1 MRFLFFL
8 ISFIF
13 AANPNYGQYLNPYN
27 SDSYMGGGFGINWIN
42 GAPHYSFRMFPEFT
56 ISKVGI
62 GLDLRIDFT
71 ADGKIRSENFN
82 EFSDY
87 LSIIRYVRYG
97 QKRDPLYIRL
107 GALDYAT
114 LGHGSIL
121 YLYNNSPSFDSRK
134 TGLAFDADF
143 NEYGFESV
151 YGNFGGSG
159 LIGGRIYIRPL
170 KFTSLSE
177 IPIVGSIEVGATLV
191 TDTDENAG
199 ITSGIFVD
207 SLFIPTHKESNPAV
221 VGFDFGL
228 PVLRTEVADLDFYI
242 DYAKI
247 INFGGGASIGALFGF
262 KGCSLLKLYA
272 RIERRFNGSRYLPS
286 YFNALY
292 EIERFALNAGKKT
305 FASKLNAL
313 NLAKAGNGY
322 FGELAGDWLGILK
335 ISGSFSKTD
344 GMNDGILH
352 LQAVF
357 NSENFPYLF
366 RAGYDK
372 AGIDK
377 FSDLFGTDDRSFA
390 FAEAGY
396 KFQRYFLVSVFYS
409 WTFEPVRNNLN
420 EIEGYKPQR
429 RIEPRISFI
438 YPIGNG
444 N

>member
-8 ISFIF
+8 IPFIF
-13 AANPNYGQYLNPYN
+13 VANHNYGQYLHPYN
-27 SDSYMGGGFGINWIN
+27 ADSYMGGGLGINWIN
-42 GAPHYSFRMFPEFT
+42 GAPHYSFRMFPEFS

-71 ADGKIRSENFN
+71 SDGRIRSENFN

-87 LSIIRYVRYG
+87 LSMIRYVRYG
-97 QKRDPLYIRL
+97 QKHDPLYIRL

-114 LGHGSIL
+114 LGHGSVL
-121 YLYNNSPSFDSRK
+121 YLYNNSPSLDSRK

-151 YGNFGGSG
+151 YGNFGSSG
-159 LIGGRIYIRPL
+159 LIGGRIYVRPL
-170 KFTSLSE
+170 KFTSLAE
-177 IPIVGSIEVGATLV
+177 IPIIGSIEVGATLV

-199 ITSGIFVD
+199 ITSGMFVD
-207 SLFIPTHKESNPAV
+207 SLFVATRKESNPTV
-221 VGFDFGL
+221 MGFDFGL
-228 PVLRTEVADLDFYI
+228 PVLRSDLADLEFYV

-262 KGCSLLKLYA
+262 KGFSLLKLHA
-272 RIERRFNGSRYLPS
+272 RIERRFNGNKYIPS
-286 YFNALY
+286 YFNAIY
-292 EIERFALNAGKKT
+292 EIERFALQNDKKT
-305 FASKLNAL
+305 FTSKLSAL
-313 NLAKAGNGY
+313 NRAKAGSGY

-335 ISGSFSKTD
+335 ITGSFSKTD

-372 AGIDK
+372 GGIGK
-377 FSDLFGTDDRSFA
+377 LSDFFGADERSLV

-396 KFQRYFLVSVFYS
+396 KLQRYFLFSVFYS
-409 WTFEPVRNNLN
+409 WTFEPVRNRLN
-420 EIEGYKPQR
+420 EIKGYKPQR